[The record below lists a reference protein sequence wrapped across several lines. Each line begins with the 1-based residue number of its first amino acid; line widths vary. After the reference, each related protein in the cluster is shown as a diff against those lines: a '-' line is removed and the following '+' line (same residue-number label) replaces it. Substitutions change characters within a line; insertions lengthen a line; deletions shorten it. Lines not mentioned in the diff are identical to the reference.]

1 MLKEEIKMKNVSVP
15 TLVFAVI
22 AAVSITALGFTVT
35 NVSATNCSCGDSC
48 PAQTTGCGCGC
59 SK

>member
-1 MLKEEIKMKNVSVP
+1 MKNVSVS

-22 AAVSITALGFTVT
+22 AAVSITVLGFTVT

-48 PAQTTGCGCGC
+48 PAQTTGCGC
-59 SK
+59 